1 MKLNKI
7 LLIACLGCSLS
18 ACDYLDFDESTGKTR
33 EEAYSSFKSLCE
45 LVANIYSYLPQD
57 FGVIGNAMREAAT
70 DNAMYVWNTSGV
82 YKMYEGKWAPTN
94 TVDDVWGNMYSA
106 IRAVNSF
113 LENYDED
120 LLERL
125 SLNDNYKEEVEKFRM
140 YPYEVRALRALF
152 LFELAKRYGDV
163 PLVTRTLDLE
173 EVNSLKRTPFQEVIA
188 YIADECTQVAQKLP
202 VDHADFYAETG
213 RATKGMALALKSRAL
228 LYAASELHNPT
239 HDEEPWKAAATAAHD
254 LIAKGWYSL
263 PNINN
268 DPIYDKEGAN
278 EIFKSSQLIFERRN
292 GDSDS
297 FERNNLPIGY
307 EGGKSGNTPTQNL
320 ADAYEMADGTPFD
333 WNNPDHV
340 KFQYQ
345 KGNTLTRDPRF
356 YKNIVYNGATLM
368 GDVVEIHEGG
378 KNGLP
383 QEGATQTGYYLRKY
397 INENVSLKPENPKK
411 KAHHYILFRYAEI
424 LLNYAEAMTEW
435 QGEDALPEGFTLT
448 AREALNQVRTAANM
462 SRVEDTGDA
471 FITRLRNERRIELAF
486 EDHRF
491 WDIRRW
497 KIGEVVKD
505 IYGVQVSKSGDYVK
519 IKVQERVWEDKMYLY
534 PISKSELN
542 KNPGLGQNPDW
553 NN

>member
-1 MKLNKI
+1 MKFNKI
-7 LLIACLGCSLS
+7 LLMACMGCSLA
-18 ACDYLDFDESTGKTR
+18 ACDYLDFDESTGKTKD
-33 EEAYSSFKSLCE
+33 EVYSSFKYTRQ
-45 LVANIYSYLPQD
+45 LVNNIYNYLPQD
-57 FGVIGNAMREAAT
+57 FGAMGDALRESAT
-70 DNAMYVWNTSGV
+70 DNAMYVWNTSSV
-82 YKMYEGKWAPTN
+82 YKLYDNKWAPTN
-94 TVDDVWGNMYSA
+94 TVDDVWGNMYTA

-120 LLERL
+120 LLNRL
-125 SLNDNYKEEVEKFRM
+125 ELNDDYKEEVEKFRM
-140 YPYEVRALRALF
+140 YPYEVRALRAYYY
-152 LFELAKRYGDV
+152 FELAKRYGDV

-173 EVNSLKRTPFQEVIA
+173 EVNLLKRTPFHEVIHF
-188 YIADECTQVAQKLP
+188 IVDECTEVAKKLP
-202 VDHADFYAETG
+202 VNHADFYAEAG
-213 RATKGMALALKSRAL
+213 RINKGMALALKSRAL
-228 LYAASELHNPT
+228 LYAASPLHNPT
-239 HDEEPWKAAATAAHD
+239 GDKELWKTAAQAAHD
-254 LIAKGWYSL
+254 LISQGWYSL
-263 PNINN
+263 PQIDN
-268 DPIYDKEGAN
+268 DPLYSIEGAH

-297 FERNNLPIGY
+297 FERNNLPMGF

-340 KFQYQ
+340 KFQYK
-345 KGNTLTRDPRF
+345 KGKELTRDPRF
-356 YKNIVYNGATLM
+356 YKTIVHNGATLM
-368 GDVVEIHEGG
+368 GQEVETYEGG

-383 QEGATQTGYYLRKY
+383 LEGATQTGYYLRKY
-397 INENVSLKPENPKK
+397 INENVSLNPENPRK

-435 QGEDALPEGFTLT
+435 VGEDAMPEGFTLT
-448 AREALNQVRTAANM
+448 ARAALNQVRKAATM
-462 SRVEDTGDA
+462 PEVLDAGDA
-471 FITRLRNERRIELAF
+471 FMTRLRNERRIELAF

-497 KIGEVVKD
+497 KMGEVVKD

-519 IKVQERVWEDKMYLY
+519 VKVQERIWEDKMYLY

-542 KNPGLGQNPDW
+542 KNPGLGQNPGW

>member
-1 MKLNKI
+1 MRLNKI
-7 LLIACLGCSLS
+7 LLMACMGCSLVS
-18 ACDYLDFDESTGKTR
+18 CDYLDFDESVGKTK
-33 EEAYSSFKSLCE
+33 EEAYSSFNNLRQ
-45 LVANIYSYLPQD
+45 LVANVYSYLPQD
-57 FGVIGNAMREAAT
+57 FGAIGNALREAAT
-70 DNAMYVWNTSGV
+70 DNAMYVWNTSAV
-82 YKMYEGKWAPTN
+82 YKIYDNKWAPTN

-106 IRAVNSF
+106 IRAANSF
-113 LENYDED
+113 IENYDED

-140 YPYEVRALRALF
+140 YPYEVRALRAF
-152 LFELAKRYGDV
+152 YYFELAKRYGDV
-163 PLVTRTLDLE
+163 PLVTRTLDLD
-173 EVNSLKRTPFQEVIA
+173 EVNKLTRTPFQEVMDFIA
-188 YIADECTQVAQKLP
+188 EECSQVALKLP
-202 VDHADFYAETG
+202 VDHADFYSETG

-228 LYAASELHNPT
+228 LYAASKLHNPT
-239 HDEEPWKAAATAAHD
+239 GDKELWKTAATAAHD
-254 LIAKGWYSL
+254 LISKGWYSL
-263 PNINN
+263 PNIDN
-268 DPIYDKEGAN
+268 DPIYSKEGAN

-340 KFQYQ
+340 KYQYK
-345 KGNTLTRDPRF
+345 KGNSLTRDPRF
-356 YKNIVYNGATLM
+356 YKTIVYNGATLM
-368 GDVVEIHEGG
+368 DEVVEIYEGG

-435 QGEDALPEGFTLT
+435 VGEDALPEGFTLT
-448 AREALNQVRTAANM
+448 AREALNQVRAAANM
-462 SRVEDTGDA
+462 PKVEDMGDA
-471 FITRLRNERRIELAF
+471 FMTRLRNERRIELAF

-497 KIGEVVKD
+497 KIGAVVKD
-505 IYGVQVSKSGDYVK
+505 VYGVQVSKSGDYVK
-519 IKVQERVWEDKMYLY
+519 IKVRERAWDDKMYLY
-534 PISKSELN
+534 PISKGELN
-542 KNPGLGQNPDW
+542 KNPGLGQNAGW
-553 NN
+553 ND